1 MRGCIAGAVAAIAGA
16 VLRLLDD
23 AELLRPF
30 LHTRLFAEARA
41 GRCAIYS
48 AAADRSVDRLG

>member
-1 MRGCIAGAVAAIAGA
+1 VACAVAAIAGA